1 MKGQPS
7 SSAQIAQ
14 RNWMLE
20 NSVADSMDTIFKYD
34 KEEQQ
39 MIRNVKPWEK
49 DPHYFK
55 VLFIFNFYWVLEECF
70 IFIVPRILRGREK
83 CFYRKKV

>member
-20 NSVADSMDTIFKYD
+20 NSVADSIDAIFKYD

-55 VLFIFNFYWVLEECF
+55 VF
-70 IFIVPRILRGREK
+70 
-83 CFYRKKV
+83 